1 MIPLLALF
9 LSVAPL
15 QPVSETA
22 YTSLIHANR
31 GRVLV
36 VNFWAT
42 WCGGCRQEMPSLV
55 ALANRDAGKGVRL
68 LLISA
73 DERTD
78 EPKARSFM
86 DSVHASGTLYI
97 KAASNDDAFI
107 RAVDAKWSGTLP
119 STFVYDRNGKLV
131 QSYTGIVDMKAL
143 ENLINRL

>member
-9 LSVAPL
+9 LAVAPL
-15 QPVSETA
+15 QPVNETA
-22 YTSLIHANR
+22 YSALIHANH
-31 GRVLV
+31 GKVLV

-55 ALANRDAGKGVRL
+55 ALSNRDAAKGVKL

-73 DERTD
+73 DEAAD
-78 EPKARSFM
+78 EPKARAFM
-86 DSVHASGTLYI
+86 DSMHASGPTYI
-97 KAASNDDAFI
+97 KAASDDDAFI

-131 QSYTGIVDMKAL
+131 QSFTGIVDVKAL